1 MNFEWIL
8 LAFFLV
14 AIISGM
20 SKSLSKSMLKNT
32 LRLGAVVLSFLVTL
46 VLQLCGVFQGAVNAI
61 IEAIN
66 LAQMLPGFEG
76 AMVLISGIASTLV
89 SPIFFVIV
97 FFVLLWIFRI
107 IIHFVVKSIES
118 KKAVNA
124 EAKQEIKES
133 PATDIAPEVSVPE
146 NAEPVAESPIVE
158 EPVAE
163 APAVEAPAVEESKPE
178 KKNNKKPAFYK
189 ECAWK
194 RAVSIASGIVSGLLV
209 LAVVLM
215 PVFYLMSVVTTA
227 TDSLSETDAKD
238 SQIYNIVEVVDEHI
252 ATPYRSSFVAGF
264 YDVLG
269 VSDLMNFTARAGG
282 KIVAYGGDAVY
293 ADDVLKN
300 VLSNGLRTYAQ
311 ITSVESECP
320 TVQND
325 IKAILSDPM
334 LSSIVSDLLI
344 NAMRDMELTAP
355 EEGDIMGG
363 ITNTFLEHY
372 KNADKTTISND
383 LQHVGGALGILA
395 EEGIVLQLIAGNTEF
410 EALLE
415 NEEMLRGVVKA
426 ISKLSAFGPT
436 IEGAFGMGIELLG
449 TSIGIP
455 ATSEEAYAIFIDHL
469 LEAANADASSVKF
482 NYSEVES
489 FARYCISN
497 GKKYNNNRSHS
508 GYDDFEAYLARWTM
522 IQLAFGHSGEDRSFG
537 DFSIEID
544 GKTYVLQSKRF
555 VEFDESK
562 HAKRISPVA
571 DLIHYIAKN
580 AGTRANETSLKNVVS
595 NYLRNT
601 SLSPVC
607 KDTAEM
613 IVNADYSKL
622 DAVTVE
628 KMLAATDFEAW
639 DEVTMAEDSEKCVD
653 IIFNLLGM
661 MDMLGGES
669 QDMEALVNQL
679 GVVGATMDI
688 MRETTCIKD
697 LAPLMLEGLISNETF
712 SMIPVYVAYNYNDTV
727 VSGAIN
733 STTGEPTTY
742 TDIMNELLGMLE
754 NIGGIIQ

>member
-14 AIISGM
+14 ALISGM

-32 LRLGAVVLSFLVTL
+32 LRLGAVVLSFLVAFI
-46 VLQLCGVFQGAVNAI
+46 LQLCGVFQGVVDAVV
-61 IEAIN
+61 EAID

-107 IIHFVVKSIES
+107 IIHFVVKYIES
-118 KKAVNA
+118 KNEATVEA
-124 EAKQEIKES
+124 EQVANTVENNTVE
-133 PATDIAPEVSVPE
+133 PTTETAEDNTAEVTAAE
-146 NAEPVAESPIVE
+146 NAESIEPTTAE
-158 EPVAE
+158 E
-163 APAVEAPAVEESKPE
+163 ASVVNEVKADEKP
-178 KKNNKKPAFYK
+178 KKKSAFYN

-194 RAVSIASGIVSGLLV
+194 RAISIASGAVSGLLV
-209 LAVVLM
+209 LAVTLM
-215 PVFYLMSVVTTA
+215 PVFYIMSIVTTA
-227 TDSLSETDAKD
+227 TDALAESDAKD
-238 SQIYNIVEVVDEHI
+238 SQIYHIIEVVDEHI
-252 ATPYRSSFVAGF
+252 ATPYESSFVVGF

-269 VSDLMNFTARAGG
+269 ISDLTNYTARAGG
-282 KIVAYGGDAVY
+282 KIVVDGGDAVY

-311 ITSVESECP
+311 ITSVESESP

-325 IKAILSDPM
+325 IKAIVSDPM
-334 LSSIVSDLLI
+334 LASIVSDILMNVMQDI
-344 NAMRDMELTAP
+344 ETTVP
-355 EEGDIMGG
+355 EEGDIMGE

-372 KNADKTTISND
+372 KNADKATISND
-383 LQHVGGALGILA
+383 LQFVGGALGILA

-436 IEGAFGMGIELLG
+436 IEGAFGTGIELLG

-455 ATSEEAYAIFIDHL
+455 ATSEEAYAAFIEHL
-469 LEAANADASSVKF
+469 VEAANADASSIRF

-489 FARYCISN
+489 FVRYCISN

-522 IQLAFGHSGEDRSFG
+522 VQLAFGHSGEDRSFG

-601 SLSPVC
+601 SLSPIC
-607 KDTAEM
+607 KETAEM

-697 LAPLMLEGLISNETF
+697 LAPLMLEGLISNEMF